1 MGLRRAVVW
10 LGLAEHDDEVVPYD
24 DQPDYDGEDEF
35 AGGDEPAG
43 LAAADDGYQI
53 ATVRPQNFRDA
64 LLIGQHFRREIP
76 VIVNLHDL
84 DMPDAKRIVD
94 FMSGLVFG
102 RRGDI
107 ERLSARVF
115 LIVPV
120 HFSILKEQ
128 QTLSDKQ
135 FYNQA

>member
-35 AGGDEPAG
+35 AGGDEPTG
-43 LAAADDGYQI
+43 LPAADDGYQI